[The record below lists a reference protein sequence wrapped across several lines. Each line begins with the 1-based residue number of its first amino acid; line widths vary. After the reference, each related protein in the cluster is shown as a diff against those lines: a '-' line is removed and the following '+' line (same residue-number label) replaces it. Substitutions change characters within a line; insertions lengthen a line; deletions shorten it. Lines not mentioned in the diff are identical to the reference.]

1 MATIAFEERF
11 RGVQRDLVT
20 LCLGSAAEL
29 DVREVYFLAAV
40 EGRMTSFEAFFRI
53 EGVEGL
59 PSLAELLSEAYA
71 AQITDAACHE
81 LEGLR
86 KLCVSVGR
94 PCPTQIVGHYV
105 VGSGRYT
112 ASYEYDPQVVRSGGT
127 GRDAD
132 GAYWAWH
139 DAVATARKRG

>member
-11 RGVQRDLVT
+11 RDVQRDLVT

-53 EGVEGL
+53 EGAEGL

-71 AQITDAACHE
+71 SQITDAACHE

-86 KLCVSVGR
+86 RLCVS
-94 PCPTQIVGHYV
+94 VGHYV